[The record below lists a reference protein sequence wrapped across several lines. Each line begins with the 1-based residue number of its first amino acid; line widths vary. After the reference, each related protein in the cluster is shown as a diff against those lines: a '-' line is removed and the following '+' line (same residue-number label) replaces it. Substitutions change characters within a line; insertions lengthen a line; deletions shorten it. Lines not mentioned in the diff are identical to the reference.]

1 MKVCQ
6 FFKLSFI
13 LALFLNSSA
22 LSQSPTLDLNWDTI
36 WVEEFNGN
44 TLNQNWI
51 KANNA
56 IHSSEPQLYLKSN
69 ISVSNGKLN
78 IQTNNTPTVCPQ
90 NPLQNVYSC
99 GLCTPNQIYN
109 YTSGWIETSNL
120 KKFKYGY
127 FEAEIEFPTGNGLW
141 PAFWTWQNNNNS
153 PQNFTGENEIDIFE
167 ALINTNQP
175 STIGSNVHLAYCPVG
190 TTSII
195 CDPFSYLLPICQQWN
210 PNILCYGQ
218 DYQNFNFTT
227 LHKFGMEWN
236 SSKISWSIDDQIVR
250 VLNNPGVND
259 SVRVI
264 FNTAI
269 NPSNIPSMAFPFS
282 STMKISYFKYYKL
295 KKSCQTIFNSC
306 SISNFDFRI
315 YDQILIGGA
324 NCQNTLNNF
333 NNYVFRSLN
342 GLTFNGEF
350 TIPLGIN
357 LEAKI
362 QNCNE

>member
-1 MKVCQ
+1 MKKHQ
-6 FFKLSFI
+6 SI
-13 LALFLNSSA
+13 LLIFVLGLFLNSFV
-22 LSQSPTLDLNWDTI
+22 LSQSPKLDLNWETI

-44 TLNQNWI
+44 TLSQNWI

-56 IHSSEPQLYLKSN
+56 IHSPEPQLYLNSN
-69 ISVSNGKLN
+69 VSISNGKLN
-78 IQTNNTPTVCPQ
+78 ILTNNNPTICPQ
-90 NPLQNVYSC
+90 NPAQTVYSC
-99 GLCTPNQIYN
+99 GLCIPNQVYN

-127 FEAEIEFPTGNGLW
+127 FETEIEFPNGNGLW

-153 PQNFTGENEIDIFE
+153 PQNYTGANEIDIFE

-175 STIGSNVHLAYCPVG
+175 SSIGSNVHLEYC
-190 TTSII
+190 TTAVMN
-195 CDPFSYLLPICQQWN
+195 CDPSAYLSPICPLEN
-210 PNILCYGQ
+210 PSIQCYSQ
-218 DYQNFNFTT
+218 NYQNIDFSQ

-236 SSKISWSIDDQIVR
+236 SSKISWYLNDKLVR
-250 VLNNPGVND
+250 VLNNPGVHD
-259 SVRVI
+259 SVRII

-269 NPSNIPSMAFPFS
+269 FPANMPSMAIPFS
-282 STMKISYFKYYKL
+282 STTKVSYFKYYKL

-306 SISNFDFRI
+306 SISSFDFKI

-324 NCQNTLNNF
+324 NCQNTLNNYD
-333 NNYVFRSLN
+333 NYVFRSLN
-342 GLTFNGEF
+342 GLTFNGDF
-350 TIPLGIN
+350 TVPIGIS